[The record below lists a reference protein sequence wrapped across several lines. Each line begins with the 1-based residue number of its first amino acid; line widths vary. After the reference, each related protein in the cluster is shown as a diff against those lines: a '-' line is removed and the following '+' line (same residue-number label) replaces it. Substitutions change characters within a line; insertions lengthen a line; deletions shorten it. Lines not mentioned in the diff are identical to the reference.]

1 MSRWIELPLVAIL
14 YVLTL
19 PIQIGAAITIRLI
32 LGPPLLFRQD
42 RVGQDGKTITLCKM
56 RTMNDRRGSDG
67 ALLPDGMRV
76 TPFTR
81 LVRRLRLDELPQL
94 WMILQGDMALVGP
107 RPLLPA
113 TLAQFGALGRM
124 RNSVR
129 PGLTGWAQ
137 VSGNTRLDDRE
148 KLALDLWYVAHRSAI
163 LDGRIL
169 LETAATALFGERRD
183 EPRVNQALD
192 WFTRGLFAQP
202 REAS

>member
-56 RTMNDRRGSDG
+56 RTMNDRRGADG

-94 WMILQGDMALVGP
+94 WMILRGDMALVGP

-183 EPRVNQALD
+183 EPRVHQALD
-192 WFTRGLFAQP
+192 WFTRGLLAQP